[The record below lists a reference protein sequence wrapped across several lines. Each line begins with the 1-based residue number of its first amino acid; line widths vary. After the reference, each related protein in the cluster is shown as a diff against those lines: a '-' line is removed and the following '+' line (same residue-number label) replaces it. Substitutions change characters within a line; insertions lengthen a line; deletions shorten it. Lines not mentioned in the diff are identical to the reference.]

1 MESKW
6 TGKKVLAIG
15 DSITSDGRWQTEFS
29 RITGAE
35 VITHAYGGIGLIDM
49 VMGLGA
55 SENEDMKYDPYT
67 GCNGNF
73 HPLSAE
79 EVGSADLIILL
90 GAYNERHMEYGER
103 GDMYP
108 KNNTLR
114 GKFAFVIEHLYAL
127 MKQTD
132 NMDCHIMLCAPHC
145 VGKYDWVDR
154 NGYEDFPRGS
164 GRSLETMSRLICD
177 IARSYNLPF
186 CDTWAHSGINRFTWD
201 FYANSPT
208 AINPDYDPEKEYG
221 APYPM
226 YADQAHL
233 NSLGYARLGQCIAA
247 AAELA

>member
-1 MESKW
+1 
-6 TGKKVLAIG
+6 
-15 DSITSDGRWQTEFS
+15 
-29 RITGAE
+29 
-35 VITHAYGGIGLIDM
+35 
-49 VMGLGA
+49 
-55 SENEDMKYDPYT
+55 
-67 GCNGNF
+67 
-73 HPLSAE
+73 
-79 EVGSADLIILL
+79 
-90 GAYNERHMEYGER
+90 
-103 GDMYP
+103 
-108 KNNTLR
+108 
-114 GKFAFVIEHLYAL
+114 
-127 MKQTD
+127 
-132 NMDCHIMLCAPHC
+132 MLCAPHC